1 MTPYVETN
9 TLMPLS
15 KQSILDPPHPRLS
28 VHVEDG
34 DGFRTLRLQSVL
46 DAILA
51 EISLLPERKRIYFKG
66 ALRSLHDHKW
76 CLEVVWW
83 DRGRL
88 IMFAPIFRQ
97 AWSQH
102 QEWEVHH
109 FTLNDAPRQPFTN
122 LH

>member
-1 MTPYVETN
+1 MTPYIETN

-15 KQSILDPPHPRLS
+15 KQSILDPPQPRLTAYG
-28 VHVEDG
+28 EDRNG
-34 DGFRTLRLQSVL
+34 SRILRLQSVL

-51 EISLLPERKRIYFKG
+51 EVSLLPERKRNYFNG
-66 ALRSLHDHKW
+66 AIRSLHDHKG
-76 CLEVVWW
+76 CLDVVWW

-88 IMFAPIFRQ
+88 IMFAPLLGP

-102 QEWEVHH
+102 QEWEVNH
-109 FTLNDAPRQPFTN
+109 FTLNDTPRRPFTN